1 MHVLIVGCGVI
12 GVTTAWYLA
21 RGGAAV
27 TVVERREGPSL
38 ETSFANGSMLTPS
51 LSAPWNSPGV
61 WLTVLKYLGREEAAL
76 LVRSAAFP
84 SLLAWGYRFLRNSR
98 PARHE
103 ISFRKNLNLC
113 NYSIDIMAEIR
124 SDTAIE
130 YEATLTGVLEVCRD
144 EAAMRRGREHS
155 RILAANQVPV
165 KELSTAALVG
175 MEPALEAIQ
184 HDLAGGFF
192 YPADEVGDAYK
203 FSCRLQEHAERH
215 GANFRF
221 GESAEGLLA
230 RDGRS
235 QGVRLHGG
243 EEIEADQVVVAAGS
257 YTPGLVR
264 PLGVRVPVCPAKGY
278 SLTAPM
284 PEGLPVPGHAVL
296 DDRYKA
302 GVVPLGGRRIR
313 VGGTVEFTGFN
324 LELSSRRVANLRR
337 LLAGVL
343 PRHAERIPVDE
354 MRLWCGLR
362 PASPDGVPILGASG
376 VDGLSLATGHG
387 HLGWSMAAGTGKAVA
402 QELLGE
408 RPEFSLAGYELS
420 RFGQEIRH

>member
-12 GVTTAWYLA
+12 GVSTAWYLA
-21 RGGAAV
+21 RAGAAV
-27 TVVERREGPSL
+27 TVVERRDGAAL

-61 WLTVLKYLGREEAAL
+61 WLTLLKYLGREEAAL
-76 LVRSAAFP
+76 LVRPAAFP
-84 SLLAWGYRFLRNSR
+84 QLLLWGYRFLRNSR
-98 PARHE
+98 RARHE
-103 ISFRKNLNLC
+103 ISLIKNLKLC
-113 NYSIDIMAEIR
+113 NYSIEIMAEIR
-124 SDTAIE
+124 SETAIE
-130 YEATLTGVLEVCRD
+130 YEAALTGVMEVCRD
-144 EAAMRRGREHS
+144 EAAMRRGREHTAT
-155 RILAANQVPV
+155 LGDNQVPV
-165 KELSTAALVG
+165 KELSAGAVVE

-184 HDLAGGFF
+184 HDLAGGFL

-203 FSCRLQEHAERH
+203 FSCRLQAHAERH
-215 GANFRF
+215 GVTFRF
-221 GESAEGLLA
+221 GKSVDRLLA
-230 RDGRS
+230 RNGRL
-235 QGVRLHGG
+235 QGVRLRDG
-243 EEIEADQVVVAAGS
+243 EEIEADQIVVAAGS

-278 SLTAPM
+278 SLTTPM
-284 PEGLPVPGHAVL
+284 PEGLPVLGHAVL

-354 MRLWCGLR
+354 MRPWCGLR
-362 PASPDGVPILGASG
+362 PASPDGVPIVGASG

-387 HLGWSMAAGTGKAVA
+387 HLGWSMAAGTGKALA
-402 QELLGE
+402 QQLLGG
-408 RPEFSLAGYELS
+408 RREFPLAGYELS

>member
-21 RGGAAV
+21 RSGAAV
-27 TVVERREGPSL
+27 TVVERREGPAL

-76 LVRSAAFP
+76 LVRAAAFP
-84 SLLAWGYRFLRNSR
+84 ALLAWGYRFLRNSR

-103 ISFRKNLNLC
+103 ISLRKNLNLC
-113 NYSIDIMAEIR
+113 NYSIEIMSEIR
-124 SDTAIE
+124 SDTSIE
-130 YEATLTGVLEVCRD
+130 YEADRTGVMEVCRD
-144 EAAMRRGREHS
+144 EAGMRQGRDRS
-155 RILAANQVPV
+155 LVLGADQVPV
-165 KELSTAALVG
+165 TELSPAAVVE

-203 FSCRLQEHAERH
+203 FSCRLQGHAERH

-221 GESAEGLLA
+221 GESVEGLLA
-230 RDGRS
+230 HDGRLR
-235 QGVRLHGG
+235 GVRLHGG
-243 EEIEADQVVVAAGS
+243 EQIEAEQIVVAAGS

-278 SLTAPM
+278 SLTTPM
-284 PEGLPVPGHAVL
+284 PEGLPVLGHAVL

-313 VGGTVEFTGFN
+313 VGGTVEFTGFD

-354 MRLWCGLR
+354 MKPWCGLR
-362 PASPDGVPILGASG
+362 PASPDGVPIVGAGG
-376 VDGLSLATGHG
+376 VNGLSLATGHG
-387 HLGWSMAAGTGKAVA
+387 HLGWSMAAGTGKALA
-402 QELLGE
+402 QQLLGV
-408 RPEFSLAGYELS
+408 RPEFPLAGYELS
-420 RFGQEIRH
+420 RFG

>member
-61 WLTVLKYLGREEAAL
+61 WLTVFKYLGREEAAL

-84 SLLAWGYRFLRNSR
+84 ALLAWGYRFLRNSR
-98 PARHE
+98 PVRHE
-103 ISFRKNLNLC
+103 ISFIKNLNLC
-113 NYSIDIMAEIR
+113 NYSIDMMEEIR
-124 SDTAIE
+124 SETAIE
-130 YEATLTGVLEVCRD
+130 YEAALTGVLEVCRD

-155 RILAANQVPV
+155 RILGANQVPA
-165 KELSTAALVG
+165 KELSSAALVE

-184 HDLAGGFF
+184 HELAGGFF

-203 FSCRLQEHAERH
+203 FSCRLQAQAERR
-215 GANFRF
+215 GATFRF
-221 GESAEGLLA
+221 GESVERLLTHS
-230 RDGRS
+230 GRLR
-235 QGVRLHGG
+235 GVRLRGG
-243 EEIEADQVVVAAGS
+243 EEIEADQIVVAAGS

-302 GVVPLGGRRIR
+302 GVVPLGDRRIR

-343 PRHAERIPVDE
+343 PRHAERIPLDE
-354 MRLWCGLR
+354 MRPWCGLR

-387 HLGWSMAAGTGKAVA
+387 HLGWSMAAGTGKALA
-402 QELLGE
+402 QQLLGE
-408 RPEFSLAGYELS
+408 RREFPLAGYELS
-420 RFGQEIRH
+420 RFG

>member
-21 RGGAAV
+21 RAGAAV

-61 WLTVLKYLGREEAAL
+61 WRTLLKYLGREEAAL
-76 LVRSAAFP
+76 LVRAAAFP
-84 SLLAWGYRFLRNSR
+84 ALLAWGYRFLRNSR
-98 PARHE
+98 RNRHE
-103 ISFRKNLNLC
+103 ISLKKNLNLC
-113 NYSIDIMAEIR
+113 NYSIDIMEEIR
-124 SDTAIE
+124 SETAIE
-130 YEATLTGVLEVCRD
+130 YEADLTGVMEVCRE
-144 EAAMRRGREHS
+144 EAAMRRGRERS
-155 RILAANQVPV
+155 VTLGADQVPM
-165 KELSTAALVG
+165 KELSPVAVVE

-192 YPADEVGDAYK
+192 YPADEVGDAYM
-203 FSCRLQEHAERH
+203 FSCRLQGHAERH
-215 GANFRF
+215 GAAFRF
-221 GESAEGLLA
+221 GESVEGLLA
-230 RDGRS
+230 PDGRLK
-235 QGVRLHGG
+235 GVRLHGG
-243 EEIEADQVVVAAGS
+243 EEIEADQIVVAAGS

-284 PEGLPVPGHAVL
+284 PEGLPVLGHAVL

-343 PRHAERIPVDE
+343 PRHAKRIPVDE
-354 MRLWCGLR
+354 IQPWCGLR

-376 VDGLSLATGHG
+376 VEGLSLATGHG

-402 QELLGE
+402 QQLLGG
-408 RPEFSLAGYELS
+408 RREFPLAGYELS
-420 RFGQEIRH
+420 RFG

>member
-12 GVTTAWYLA
+12 GVSTAWYLA
-21 RGGAAV
+21 RGGATV

-61 WLTVLKYLGREEAAL
+61 WLTVFKYLGREEAAL
-76 LVRSAAFP
+76 LVRLAAFP
-84 SLLAWGYRFLRNSR
+84 ALLAWGYRFLRNSR
-98 PARHE
+98 PDRHE
-103 ISFRKNLNLC
+103 VNFRKNLKLC
-113 NYSIDIMAEIR
+113 KYSIEIMAEIR
-124 SDTAIE
+124 SETAIE
-130 YEATLTGVLEVCRD
+130 YEAALAGVMEVCRD

-155 RILAANQVPV
+155 ATLATHWVPV
-165 KELSTAALVG
+165 EELGAEAVVE

-184 HDLAGGFF
+184 HELAGGFF

-203 FSCRLQEHAERH
+203 FSCRLQAQAERR
-215 GANFRF
+215 GATFRF
-221 GESAEGLLA
+221 GESVERLLTHS
-230 RDGRS
+230 GRLR
-235 QGVRLHGG
+235 GVRLRGG
-243 EEIEADQVVVAAGS
+243 EEIEADQIVVAAGS

-354 MRLWCGLR
+354 MRPWCGLR
-362 PASPDGVPILGASG
+362 PASPDGVPILGAG
-376 VDGLSLATGHG
+376 GMDGLSLATGHG
-387 HLGWSMAAGTGKAVA
+387 HLGWSMAAGTGKALA
-402 QELLGE
+402 QQLLGG
-408 RPEFSLAGYELS
+408 RRDFPLAGYELS
-420 RFGQEIRH
+420 RFG

>member
-12 GVTTAWYLA
+12 GVSTAWYLA
-21 RGGAAV
+21 RGGATV

-76 LVRSAAFP
+76 LVRLAAFP
-84 SLLAWGYRFLRNSR
+84 ALLAWSYRFLRNSR
-98 PARHE
+98 PDRHE
-103 ISFRKNLNLC
+103 VSFRKNLKLC
-113 NYSIDIMAEIR
+113 NYSIEIMAEIR
-124 SDTAIE
+124 SETAIE
-130 YEATLTGVLEVCRD
+130 YEAALAGVMEVCRD

-155 RILAANQVPV
+155 ATLATNRVPV
-165 KELSTAALVG
+165 EELGAEAVVD

-184 HDLAGGFF
+184 HELAGGFF

-203 FSCRLQEHAERH
+203 FSCRLQAQAERR
-215 GANFRF
+215 GATFRF
-221 GESAEGLLA
+221 GESVERLLTHG
-230 RDGRS
+230 GRLR
-235 QGVRLHGG
+235 GVRLRGG
-243 EEIEADQVVVAAGS
+243 EEIEADQIVVAAGS

-354 MRLWCGLR
+354 MRPWCGLR
-362 PASPDGVPILGASG
+362 PASPDGVPILGAG
-376 VDGLSLATGHG
+376 GMDGLSLATGHG
-387 HLGWSMAAGTGKAVA
+387 HLGWSMAAGTGKALA
-402 QELLGE
+402 QQLLGG
-408 RPEFSLAGYELS
+408 RRDFPLAGYELS
-420 RFGQEIRH
+420 RFG

>member
-12 GVTTAWYLA
+12 GVSTAWYLA
-21 RGGAAV
+21 RGGATV

-76 LVRSAAFP
+76 LVRLAAFP
-84 SLLAWGYRFLRNSR
+84 ALLAWSYRFLRNSR
-98 PARHE
+98 PDRHE
-103 ISFRKNLNLC
+103 VSFRKNLKLC

-124 SDTAIE
+124 SETAIE
-130 YEATLTGVLEVCRD
+130 YEAALAGVMEVCRD

-155 RILAANQVPV
+155 ATLATHRVPV
-165 KELSTAALVG
+165 EELSAEAVVE
-175 MEPALEAIQ
+175 MEPALEAIR

-203 FSCRLQEHAERH
+203 FSCRLRAQAERH
-215 GANFRF
+215 GAAFRF
-221 GESAEGLLA
+221 GESVERLLTHG
-230 RDGRS
+230 GRLR
-235 QGVRLHGG
+235 GVRLRGG
-243 EEIEADQVVVAAGS
+243 EEIESDQIVVAAGS

-284 PEGLPVPGHAVL
+284 PEGLPVLGHAVL

-343 PRHAERIPVDE
+343 PRHAERISVDE
-354 MRLWCGLR
+354 MRPWCGLR
-362 PASPDGVPILGASG
+362 PASPDGVPILGAGG
-376 VDGLSLATGHG
+376 VEGLSLATVHG
-387 HLGWSMAAGTGKAVA
+387 HLGWSMAAGTGKALA
-402 QELLGE
+402 QQLLGG
-408 RPEFSLAGYELS
+408 RRDFPLAGYELS
-420 RFGQEIRH
+420 RFG

>member
-76 LVRSAAFP
+76 LVRLAAFP
-84 SLLAWGYRFLRNSR
+84 ALLAWGYRFLRNSR
-98 PARHE
+98 PDRHE

-113 NYSIDIMAEIR
+113 NYSIDIMSEIR
-124 SDTAIE
+124 SETAVE
-130 YEATLTGVLEVCRD
+130 YEAALTGVLEVCRD
-144 EAAMRRGREHS
+144 EAGMRRGREHS
-155 RILAANQVPV
+155 RILGSNRVPA
-165 KELSTAALVG
+165 KELSPAALVE
-175 MEPALEAIQ
+175 MEPALEAIR

-203 FSCRLQEHAERH
+203 FSCRLQRHAERH
-215 GANFRF
+215 GATFRF
-221 GESAEGLLA
+221 GESVEVLLA
-230 RDGRS
+230 RDG
-235 QGVRLHGG
+235 QLHGVRLRGG
-243 EEIEADQVVVAAGS
+243 EEIEANQIVVAAGS

-278 SLTAPM
+278 SLTTPM
-284 PEGLPVPGHAVL
+284 PEGLPVLGHAVL

-324 LELSSRRVANLRR
+324 LDLSSRRVANLRR

-354 MRLWCGLR
+354 MRPWCGLR
-362 PASPDGVPILGASG
+362 PASPDGVPIVGASG

-387 HLGWSMAAGTGKAVA
+387 HLGWSMAAGTGKALA
-402 QELLGE
+402 QQLLGE
-408 RPEFSLAGYELS
+408 RREFPLAGYELS
-420 RFGQEIRH
+420 RFG

>member
-1 MHVLIVGCGVI
+1 
-12 GVTTAWYLA
+12 
-21 RGGAAV
+21 
-27 TVVERREGPSL
+27 
-38 ETSFANGSMLTPS
+38 
-51 LSAPWNSPGV
+51 
-61 WLTVLKYLGREEAAL
+61 KYLGREEAAL

-84 SLLAWGYRFLRNSR
+84 ALLAWGYRFLRNSR

-124 SDTAIE
+124 SEIAIE
-130 YEATLTGVLEVCRD
+130 YEAALTGVLEVCRD

-155 RILAANQVPV
+155 RILGANQVSA
-165 KELSTAALVG
+165 KELSTAALVE

-203 FSCRLQEHAERH
+203 FSCRLQGHAQRH

-221 GESAEGLLA
+221 GESVEGLLA
-230 RDGRS
+230 RDGRL
-235 QGVRLHGG
+235 QGVRLRGG
-243 EEIEADQVVVAAGS
+243 EEIEADQIVVAAGS

-284 PEGLPVPGHAVL
+284 PEGLPVLGHAVL

-337 LLAGVL
+337 LLAGIL

-354 MRLWCGLR
+354 MRPWCGLR
-362 PASPDGVPILGASG
+362 PASPDGVPILGAGG

>member
-12 GVTTAWYLA
+12 GVSTAWYLA
-21 RGGAAV
+21 RGGATV

-76 LVRSAAFP
+76 LVRLAAFP
-84 SLLAWGYRFLRNSR
+84 ALLAWSYRFLRNSR
-98 PARHE
+98 PDRHE
-103 ISFRKNLNLC
+103 VSFRKNLKLC
-113 NYSIDIMAEIR
+113 NYSIEIMAEIR
-124 SDTAIE
+124 SETAIE
-130 YEATLTGVLEVCRD
+130 YEAALAGVMEVCRD

-155 RILAANQVPV
+155 ATLATHRVPV
-165 KELSTAALVG
+165 EELGAEAVVD

-184 HDLAGGFF
+184 HELAGGFF

-203 FSCRLQEHAERH
+203 FSCRLQAQAERR
-215 GANFRF
+215 GAAFRF
-221 GESAEGLLA
+221 GESVERLLTHS
-230 RDGRS
+230 GRLR
-235 QGVRLHGG
+235 GVRLRGG
-243 EEIEADQVVVAAGS
+243 EEIEADQIVVAAGS

-354 MRLWCGLR
+354 MRPWCGLR
-362 PASPDGVPILGASG
+362 PASPDGVPILGAG
-376 VDGLSLATGHG
+376 GMDGLSLATGHG
-387 HLGWSMAAGTGKAVA
+387 HLGWSMAAGTGKALA
-402 QELLGE
+402 QQLLGG
-408 RPEFSLAGYELS
+408 RRDFPLAGYELS
-420 RFGQEIRH
+420 RFG